1 MNTQM
6 RRFLISSLLISLATT
21 AIAEES
27 SSVEEVEVLGN
38 RTTQDTLIDVNLETY
53 NGFENI
59 INRAEFEHRL
69 VDVSDIINSS
79 VSAQIRK
86 SGGLGSTS
94 SFSIRGSSGKQ
105 VNLFLDGMLLTSPR
119 TGSSNIS
126 IIPSSIIEQIE
137 IYPDFTPSE
146 FGDANLGG
154 AINIHTRIPE
164 QGFGGKALIGYGSF
178 NSRRLGLDFWGGN
191 DKTEAIVAMDYT
203 ASDNDFKIG
212 KKHCEKAFVTCGNSK
227 KREMAGYEQYS
238 ALSKVRHHFN
248 EQYSLQVLLGS
259 AQGNNEIPVPNNRRS
274 HKAKLDSELHQFN
287 IMLQSDGD
295 TVRWGTRL
303 YGNEQ
308 KEKYKKQTIGNSGA
322 TTIDALTLQKQ
333 DSIGLNL
340 FSDIE
345 FWRNT
350 LGLALDYSHTKN
362 NTQDKRNQLDLD
374 ATREKLA
381 LILSDKLQIIDMLS
395 FNASY
400 RSTLYKDKTDTDKS
414 TSINK
419 ANCQSGDKDCA
430 KFEKTM
436 NSWQVGFALTPNDDW
451 VIKANYGVMNRMPT
465 LTERFGQTGTF
476 IGNAN
481 LKHEESTNI
490 DFGVLYKRDWL
501 ELNAAV
507 FNKDLKNS
515 IVTLYDART
524 GIGKPFNVAKANIK
538 GLEALARF
546 HIGHLVSFHLGG
558 QWLDSKKNSEL
569 RFEDGNQ
576 MPGIYH
582 RTYQAGIAIHNDTHS
597 AQLNYYYDDEMYFD
611 RGNNLKAPHRELL
624 NASYTW
630 TIGPFAWNLSAN
642 NILNKEYFDFN
653 FFPSQGRSFTTT
665 LSYNF

>member
-1 MNTQM
+1 MH
-6 RRFLISSLLISLATT
+6 RLLLTSLALGF
-21 AIAEES
+21 ASAVFAES
-27 SSVEEVEVLGN
+27 SSLEEVEVLGTRN
-38 RTTQDTLIDVNLETY
+38 SQDTLIDVDLETY

-59 INRAEFEHRL
+59 INRAEFENQL
-69 VDVSDIINSS
+69 VDVSDIINRS

-164 QGFGGKALIGYGSF
+164 QGFGGRAAVSYGSF
-178 NSRRLGLDFWGGN
+178 NGRRLGLDFWGGN
-191 DKTEAIVAMDYT
+191 DKTEAILAMDYT
-203 ASDNDFKIG
+203 ASDNDYPMG
-212 KKHCEKAFVTCGNSK
+212 KKHCEKAFVTCGTSK
-227 KREMAGYEQYS
+227 KRLMAAYEQYS
-238 ALSKVRHHFN
+238 LLSKVRHHFN
-248 EQYSLQVLLGS
+248 EKYSLQVLLGS
-259 AQGNNEIPVPNNRRS
+259 AKGSNEVPTPNNRRS
-274 HKAKLDSELHQFN
+274 HKAKLDSQLHQFN
-287 IMLQSDGD
+287 ILLQSDGELI
-295 TVRWGTRL
+295 RWGTRL

-308 KEKYKKQTIGNSGA
+308 KEDYKKQTIGNNS
-322 TTIDALTLQKQ
+322 TTIDALTAQKQ
-333 DSIGLNL
+333 DSLGLNL
-340 FSDIE
+340 FTDIDI
-345 FWRNT
+345 WQNT

-381 LILSDKLQIIDMLS
+381 LILSDKWQVIDMLS
-395 FNASY
+395 FNATY
-400 RSTLYKDKTDTDKS
+400 RSTLYKDKTDTDTS
-414 TSINK
+414 TSLNK
-419 ANCQSGDKDCA
+419 ANCQAGDKDCA

-436 NSWQVGFALTPNDDW
+436 NSWQVGFALTPGDW
-451 VIKANYGVMNRMPT
+451 VIKANYGKMNRMPT

-481 LKHEESTNI
+481 LKHEESTNM
-490 DFGVLYKRDWL
+490 DFGVIYQHTWF
-501 ELNAAV
+501 ELHTAV
-507 FNKDLKNS
+507 FKKDLENR
-515 IVTLYDART
+515 IVTIYDART
-524 GIGKPFNVAKANIK
+524 GIGKPFNVAKAEIT
-538 GLEALARF
+538 GFEALTRF
-546 HIGHLVSFHLGG
+546 HIGKLVSIYAGG
-558 QWLDSKKNSEL
+558 QWMDSKKRSTIK
-569 RFEDGNQ
+569 FEDGNK

-582 RTYQAGIAIHNDTHS
+582 RTYQAGISIHHQS
-597 AQLNYYYDDEMYFD
+597 HLAQLNYYYDDEMYFD
-611 RGNNLKAPHRELL
+611 SGNYLKAPSRELL

-630 TIGPFAWNLSAN
+630 TIQRFSWNLSIN
-642 NILNKEYFDFN
+642 NLLDKEYFDYN